1 MGTFRFVAF
10 FCSFL
15 FVINSV
21 NGNIQTLYVSKR
33 GALINNVCGN
43 WSNPCPTLFDVSY
56 QIKYI
61 SRMDRTKHFI
71 VHVTDGQNET
81 RIAEIMNLLQHP
93 CLFDTANTSPEQITI
108 AFNETTIR
116 DLNDWFPRSLCAHH
130 SINPTQFDYQ

>member
-1 MGTFRFVAF
+1 MWTFRFVAF

-56 QIKYI
+56 QINKSPY
-61 SRMDRTKHFI
+61 THFI

-81 RIAEIMNLLQHP
+81 RIAEIINYLQHP
-93 CLFDTANTSPEQITI
+93 CLFNTAYRIAFHGPEQITI
-108 AFNETTIR
+108 TFNETTIR